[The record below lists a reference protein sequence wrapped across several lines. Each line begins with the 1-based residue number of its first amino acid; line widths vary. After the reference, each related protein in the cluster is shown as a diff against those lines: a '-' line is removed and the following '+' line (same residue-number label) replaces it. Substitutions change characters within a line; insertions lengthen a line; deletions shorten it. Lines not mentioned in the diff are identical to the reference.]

1 VKGSKRHVYSP
12 GFKLF
17 QVFLVVSV
25 SLVGLTTLPS
35 NGYGDEWVLIKRDEN
50 ISSYYNS
57 SSIKIDKENKIIKVW
72 VKDIFTEKGR
82 INYLKDLGSIRQKY
96 YEDIKWELFL
106 YSINYNNRQWCI
118 NVVKR
123 YSKSGAV
130 LFDVDYPIKW
140 HNIEDGNVTFNK
152 ILQDYQIAR

>member
-1 VKGSKRHVYSP
+1 MSILK

-57 SSIKIDKENKIIKVW
+57 SSIKIDKENKIIEVW

-96 YEDIKWELFL
+96 YEDIKYELFL
-106 YSINYNNRQWCI
+106 YSFNYDNWQWCI
-118 NVVKR
+118 HILKR
-123 YSKSGAV
+123 YSTSGAV

-140 HNIEDGNVTFNK
+140 HNIEDGDLIFNNIFKDLK
-152 ILQDYQIAR
+152 IPR